1 MEGGCEKEVLSISFV
16 RIKLHPE
23 YMLQKLKLLKTKIRC
38 DKVHLIVFLI
48 QANSSDNE
56 NKPKQQHQQKNPNK
70 QKKKTNQTKNPTTP
84 NHIPKLLMKSILTR
98 YGSCIF
104 SVLNTLVQSECH
116 RIFDQGLLPLLIFKN
131 NKPRK

>member
-56 NKPKQQHQQKNPNK
+56 NKPKQQHQQKKPKQTKEKDQPNK
-70 QKKKTNQTKNPTTP
+70 KPNNSKSYSKT
-84 NHIPKLLMKSILTR
+84 
-98 YGSCIF
+98 
-104 SVLNTLVQSECH
+104 
-116 RIFDQGLLPLLIFKN
+116 FDEIHSDQV
-131 NKPRK
+131 